1 MIEKVSK
8 LSQPI
13 GHLKQSLLWLMMV
26 LLKFKT
32 VTNFFQQRIISTQQ
46 SLHKDMLCYILLS
59 ER

>member
-13 GHLKQSLLWLMMV
+13 GPLKQSLLWLMMV

-32 VTNFFQQRIISTQQ
+32 VTKFFSTTNNFNSTIT
-46 SLHKDMLCYILLS
+46 L
-59 ER
+59 